1 VVTDGTRTSGGHGS
15 ARSLPRVLDAWGRGR
30 TTGPILNLLATS
42 KIMKRDL
49 PGETFLLSTFMAARL
64 RPEQQSGDQDTRPTS
79 GRRQ

>member
-1 VVTDGTRTSGGHGS
+1 
-15 ARSLPRVLDAWGRGR
+15 
-30 TTGPILNLLATS
+30 LATS